1 MSVAF
6 SAGELINIA
15 IGNEKRGIAFYD
27 VLTRSADSAQAR
39 KVFQYLA
46 DMERDHIQIFQ
57 GMLTEADKYKISEAC
72 TEEYAAYLQALIDT
86 AIFSDDLAT
95 SEMASEAD
103 SDIKALELAIG
114 AEKDA
119 ILFYYTM
126 KEIMPGRAHSM
137 VDKIIAE
144 EKSHLRQLSEL
155 KRKSTAL

>member
-27 VLTRSADSAQAR
+27 VLTRSADSEAAR
-39 KVFQYLA
+39 KTFQYLA
-46 DMERDHIQIFQ
+46 DMEREHIQIFSN
-57 GMLTEADKYKISEAC
+57 MLTGAETYDISETC
-72 TEEYAAYLQALIDT
+72 TDEYRGYLQALIDT

-103 SDIKALELAIG
+103 SDIKALELSIG

-126 KEIMPGRAHSM
+126 KEVMPRQAQSM
-137 VDKIIAE
+137 VDRIIAE

-155 KRKSTAL
+155 RRQATAL

>member
-1 MSVAF
+1 MSIAF

-27 VLTRSADSAQAR
+27 VLTRSADSASAR
-39 KVFQYLA
+39 TMFQYLA
-46 DMERDHIQIFQ
+46 DMEREHIQIFKD
-57 GMLTEADKYKISEAC
+57 MLAEADDYQISEAC
-72 TEEYAAYLQALIDT
+72 NEEYAAYIQALVDS
-86 AIFSDDLAT
+86 AIFTDDLVT
-95 SEMASEAD
+95 SEIASEAD

-126 KEIMPGRAHSM
+126 KEIMPGRAQSM
-137 VDKIIAE
+137 VDKIISE

-155 KRKSTAL
+155 KRNPSAL